1 MAAWMALNLSLQDQ
15 FWSLNAQ
22 EVKLAVSGV
31 VDMLNDFHEQG
42 SPGETRRRLSN
53 PLLGRFRHHTTQ
65 FRLLISE
72 LLAPSALT
80 VVKSLILES
89 LAGFYEHALW
99 CNKVGGDASS
109 YLAIKRK
116 ISGLSPLFYLVHI
129 STPGATS
136 AWSSTLR
143 TMQNLVSTAAVLQKE
158 LVEVE
163 AALPDESLT
172 NYVLNTAAPQVRA
185 LPLEIQLTCL
195 NPSVRSTIS
204 RHNKIVH
211 DITDHYRHIHFS
223 SKLRHEQ
230 ESASLLVAFL
240 GRHLEWKAR
249 SMHYQTRIGLAEDQ
263 QSNEICALPTLR
275 KILQDLE

>member
-1 MAAWMALNLSLQDQ
+1 MPTKELEPIFQEFLTYRSSSEPWLFHDRLNFTRRCHFEYRATFAGFPGIHDRSIRLCMAAWMALNLSLQDQ

-129 STPGATS
+129 STPGETS
-136 AWSSTLR
+136 TWSSTLR
-143 TMQNLVSTAAVLQKE
+143 TMQNLVSTAAVLQKN
-158 LVEVE
+158 L
-163 AALPDESLT
+163 
-172 NYVLNTAAPQVRA
+172 
-185 LPLEIQLTCL
+185 
-195 NPSVRSTIS
+195 
-204 RHNKIVH
+204 
-211 DITDHYRHIHFS
+211 
-223 SKLRHEQ
+223 SKLRP
-230 ESASLLVAFL
+230 
-240 GRHLEWKAR
+240 R
-249 SMHYQTRIGLAEDQ
+249 SQTNLSQ
-263 QSNEICALPTLR
+263 TMF
-275 KILQDLE
+275 